1 MEMEGVAKSFA
12 EMVETCLEDGMQLPF
27 TCAAVGANG
36 SVLAI
41 RYVPNEQGEGLDAVP
56 LCRHFGDKGFAMP
69 INIVVVDS
77 QGEARHFLIEKAS
90 VRYLH

>member
-1 MEMEGVAKSFA
+1 MEMEIVAESFA
-12 EMVETCLEDGMQLPF
+12 EMAETCLEDGMQLPF

-41 RYVPNEQGEGLDAVP
+41 RYVPNEQGEGVDAVP
-56 LCRHFGDKGFAMP
+56 LAQHFEDKGFAVP
-69 INIVVVDS
+69 ISIIVVDS
-77 QGEARHFLIEKAS
+77 QGEARHFLIEKAG